1 MAVPKEIRD
10 VERPINSI
18 VKQIGDKWAVI
29 KRIGCERRNG
39 KNYPING
46 PVVGHIVDGVFIP
59 KVDPELEITSKS
71 YGDYMLARSV
81 SLDLLDELKQVYS
94 EQVAFMLYVIALLRS
109 INPDLK
115 DSMIEKTYEESFVSN
130 DYPFLNLNKN
140 QVSEFIRN
148 IGRDYRK
155 VLMYIQNRVEKIDEN
170 NKIAIDGMLKNNNSR
185 INSLNEFS
193 YKSRIKNSK
202 NISILVAFNITTKD
216 VICSLPYSGNCVDIT
231 SFPDFLEKTNIKKG
245 IIIGDKG
252 LNSGTGVENVGY
264 IFPVKRSL
272 KILNEIEVYD
282 MREKLNNKDRAI
294 LCKKTSFEGK
304 YYYAFKDIKRASKEE
319 QDFINGKKF
328 DGDALEKRRKSFG
341 TIVYVSDQNLTCEE
355 AYNLYRQRWE
365 IELVNDFYKNT
376 LELDTVR
383 EHDDY
388 SVYGSE
394 FINMLTLIIGYR
406 IKNKFEDNG
415 LFEKHTY
422 GELMKIFKRYQ
433 KVLSPSDSRI
443 WYCTKIAKKEKDLI
457 KSLIA

>member
-46 PVVGHIVDGVFIP
+46 PVVGHIVDGVFVP

-71 YGDYMLARSV
+71 YGDYMLAKSV

-109 INPDLK
+109 VNPDLK
-115 DSMIEKTYEESFVSN
+115 DSMIEKTYKESFVSN
-130 DYPFLNLNKN
+130 EYPFLNLNKN

-252 LNSGTGVENVGY
+252 LNSGTGVENIGY

-272 KILNEIEVYD
+272 KILNEIGIYD
-282 MREKLNNKDRAI
+282 MREKLNNKDR
-294 LCKKTSFEGK
+294 
-304 YYYAFKDIKRASKEE
+304 
-319 QDFINGKKF
+319 
-328 DGDALEKRRKSFG
+328 DALEKRRKSFG
-341 TIVYVSDQNLTCEE
+341 TIVYVSDQDLTCEE

>member
-29 KRIGCERRNG
+29 KRIGCERKNG

-193 YKSRIKNSK
+193 YKSRIKT
-202 NISILVAFNITTKD
+202 A
-216 VICSLPYSGNCVDIT
+216 
-231 SFPDFLEKTNIKKG
+231 
-245 IIIGDKG
+245 
-252 LNSGTGVENVGY
+252 
-264 IFPVKRSL
+264 
-272 KILNEIEVYD
+272 KIY
-282 MREKLNNKDRAI
+282 
-294 LCKKTSFEGK
+294 
-304 YYYAFKDIKRASKEE
+304 
-319 QDFINGKKF
+319 
-328 DGDALEKRRKSFG
+328 
-341 TIVYVSDQNLTCEE
+341 
-355 AYNLYRQRWE
+355 LY
-365 IELVNDFYKNT
+365 
-376 LELDTVR
+376 
-383 EHDDY
+383 
-388 SVYGSE
+388 
-394 FINMLTLIIGYR
+394 
-406 IKNKFEDNG
+406 
-415 LFEKHTY
+415 
-422 GELMKIFKRYQ
+422 
-433 KVLSPSDSRI
+433 
-443 WYCTKIAKKEKDLI
+443 
-457 KSLIA
+457 